1 MQIFFASVQRFLI
14 CPWIDWHFW
23 AFSTHIFHIFWV
35 LITQKLPGRR
45 SRELPGSFGGAADIT
60 RFRKTLIFPNK
71 PWDFLKVLGVEG
83 TGNTPSSNFV
93 ERNWLI
99 RSSSFYFSRHLI
111 VDFFLSEGGVDWGL
125 RKSVD
130 PNGKSGRLCS
140 RWSTLTPPKM
150 TLMMTATIIH
160 TDPSTSED
168 QDENPERF
176 WTALLI
182 LLPSSK
188 LT

>member
-1 MQIFFASVQRFLI
+1 MDRLAFLGIFYPHLPHLLGFDHPKTARMQISWASRQLWRCCGCHPWFFRINRGTFRKCLE
-14 CPWIDWHFW
+14 
-23 AFSTHIFHIFWV
+23 
-35 LITQKLPGRR
+35 L
-45 SRELPGSFGGAADIT
+45 RELEPLQVQHGSKLVDSP
-60 RFRKTLIFPNK
+60 K
-71 PWDFLKVLGVEG
+71 
-83 TGNTPSSNFV
+83 
-93 ERNWLI
+93 
-99 RSSSFYFSRHLI
+99 SSFYFSRHLI
-111 VDFFLSEGGVDWGL
+111 VDFFLSEWGVDWGL
-125 RKSVD
+125 RKSID